1 MFRIEGNMRLER
13 KKEHVE
19 SYLKT
24 GYNGDN
30 LFKDIYIENNSLPGF
45 DFNEI
50 DTKVKFLGKVVNFPL
65 MINAMTGGGEELSTI
80 NEDLARI
87 ARDFKIPM
95 AVGSQT
101 IGLEYPESRESF
113 KIARDIIGEEGILIG
128 NLSATSTLEELEE
141 AREMIDADAMQLHL
155 NVCQELFMEEG
166 DRTFSNLEKNISYLV
181 ENFKKP
187 IIVKEVGFGISS
199 KVARKLLNAGVE
211 YIDVA
216 GSGGTNFIEIEDMR
230 NFNKDYSD
238 MYNWGIPTA
247 KVLYDCKK
255 EAPGAFYVSSGGVN
269 TADSIIK
276 SFILGADFTAV
287 SGEVLRYLMH
297 GGFNVARDYIEST
310 IEKSKIMMMLIGVKK
325 IDQLKNVDYVITGKL
340 KELITR

>member
-1 MFRIEGNMRLER
+1 MRLER

-24 GYNGDN
+24 GYKGDN
-30 LFKDIYIENNSLPGF
+30 LFKDIYLENNSLPGF
-45 DFNEI
+45 DFSEI
-50 DTKVKFLGKVVNFPL
+50 DTKVEFLGKVVNFPL

-101 IGLEYPESRESF
+101 IGLEYPKCRESF
-113 KIARDIIGEEGILIG
+113 KIARDIIGEEGVLIG
-128 NLSATSTLEELEE
+128 NLSATSTLEELQE
-141 AREMIDADAMQLHL
+141 ACEMIDANAMQLHL

-166 DRTFSNLEKNISYLV
+166 DRTFTNLEKNISYLV
-181 ENFKKP
+181 KNFKKP

-199 KVARKLLNAGVE
+199 KVARKLFDSGVK
-211 YIDVA
+211 YIDIA

-238 MYNWGIPTA
+238 MYNWGIPTSKA
-247 KVLYDCKK
+247 LIDCKR
-255 EAPGAFYVSSGGVN
+255 EVPDAFYISSGGVN

-276 SFILGADFTAV
+276 SLILGADFTAA

-297 GGFNVARDYIEST
+297 GGFNVARSYIEST
-310 IEKSKIMMMLIGVKK
+310 IEKSRIMMMLLGVKK
-325 IDQLKNVDYVITGKL
+325 IEDLKGVDYVITGRL
-340 KELITR
+340 KELVSR